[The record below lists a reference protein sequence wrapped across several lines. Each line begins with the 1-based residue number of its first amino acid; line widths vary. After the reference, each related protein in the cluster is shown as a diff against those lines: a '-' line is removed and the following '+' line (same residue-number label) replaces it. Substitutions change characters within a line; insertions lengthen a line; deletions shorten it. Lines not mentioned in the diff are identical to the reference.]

1 MLEIKTKLNEIEAC
15 KTGGRGWRKQSKQSL
30 EITCQALYPYQC
42 FKLYPRAAEG
52 PRIAPHGVSSFPG
65 GQQSIWQ
72 PHSHMLGSQD
82 LLAEARWARHGW
94 DQGVPSPPPQALCT
108 RKVSL
113 GTPASCSLQGLQ
125 PHYSSYVIFLLLLRI
140 MIRWKC
146 LHLEEQKAAV
156 LNCRLNQS
164 VIENT
169 RKRVCLFV
177 FWFASPNLIQAN
189 SCRCSHWVYVQKQE
203 IKTTLWTWGWSTEV
217 QPHAR
222 IQVYLLPFPGQH
234 LNQCSSHYN
243 SHKHFGWHTSNA
255 THLLLCIYLTL
266 QCHRSDTGF
275 CWNSGNS
282 LYNIYL
288 QVIHRLSLQ
297 PFKRAFQDGWR
308 HTEFS
313 HLTT

>member
-1 MLEIKTKLNEIEAC
+1 MKKAEQAKSWDHLSGII
-15 KTGGRGWRKQSKQSL
+15 SL
-30 EITCQALYPYQC
+30 SVLQAVSQGC
-42 FKLYPRAAEG
+42 RR

-140 MIRWKC
+140 MIRWKW

-169 RKRVCLFV
+169 RKRVCLFSDLHPQISSRQTPADV
-177 FWFASPNLIQAN
+177 AIEYT
-189 SCRCSHWVYVQKQE
+189 CRS
-203 IKTTLWTWGWSTEV
+203 
-217 QPHAR
+217 R
-222 IQVYLLPFPGQH
+222 
-234 LNQCSSHYN
+234 
-243 SHKHFGWHTSNA
+243 
-255 THLLLCIYLTL
+255 
-266 QCHRSDTGF
+266 R
-275 CWNSGNS
+275 
-282 LYNIYL
+282 
-288 QVIHRLSLQ
+288 
-297 PFKRAFQDGWR
+297 
-308 HTEFS
+308 
-313 HLTT
+313 